1 MALWEDLGFL
11 PRKGS
16 MLCETLC
23 SSLWMFFCSDST
35 MLSLCLA
42 PCALL
47 PAADARRSAATAT
60 LSVDANFGVDNDRMP
75 FTNVDAELAC
85 LPFADTE
92 GSTAPP
98 AFSAAP
104 LSAAASPTRAAAL
117 GPGGGSGAVD
127 VSGSGGTADASSP
140 ELCTRASRDAP
151 GDPRGRRL
159 SASPLERAVPIP
171 SCAPASAPW
180 PLSDMERRGSL
191 MPSSP
196 ARWKSPTIS
205 PAPTTVL
212 RGLSSSPWNC
222 SGRRDRC
229 RSSCVWYS
237 CCCFSSSASR
247 ASSSA
252 RWPRYMS
259 AMSSSSSMRSSS
271 SSRSFPTRAV
281 SRFSRVFT
289 RRTLSSAARD
299 TFLVRLSSA
308 AQASCSSCVTSCSST
323 LFASA
328 SAASSARSSYG
339 RLVSMFTLV
348 ASRRRGP
355 SKRSRRQRSVTKWC
369 SSVGFDG
376 LSGMFMS
383 TTLSTNTWSL
393 QMIILMVSRLT
404 TSAFSR
410 MKMAVG

>member
-252 RWPRYMS
+252 RWPRSAGTIARRRRS
-259 AMSSSSSMRSSS
+259 AMPASTRSAPA
-271 SSRSFPTRAV
+271 FP
-281 SRFSRVFT
+281 
-289 RRTLSSAARD
+289 RD
-299 TFLVRLSSA
+299 RLSTTITA
-308 AQASCSSCVTSCSST
+308 
-323 LFASA
+323 LP
-328 SAASSARSSYG
+328 AASSDS
-339 RLVSMFTLV
+339 V
-348 ASRRRGP
+348 ACEP
-355 SKRSRRQRSVTKWC
+355 MKPAPPVT
-369 SSVGFDG
+369 
-376 LSGMFMS
+376 S
-383 TTLSTNTWSL
+383 T
-393 QMIILMVSRLT
+393 VRCPGAGSRLPNGLPSED
-404 TSAFSR
+404 SAL
-410 MKMAVG
+410 ALTILPAL